1 MIHRFASALIGALMI
16 VLVGASG
23 ASAQVYPPPTVPPTT
38 DDGVGDVGDDRDD
51 DDDDD
56 DDGTRTIVIGSGTG
70 SGSLPRT
77 GNDSLDWAQAG
88 LALIAAGG
96 VIVLATRRRNQRAP
110 AST

>member
-1 MIHRFASALIGALMI
+1 MAHRLATALISAFMI

-38 DDGVGDVGDDRDD
+38 ADGGVGGDDDDRDD

-56 DDGTRTIVIGSGTG
+56 DDDAGTGTGTG

-77 GNDSLDWAQAG
+77 GNDSLDWAQTG

-96 VIVLATRRRNQRAP
+96 VIVLATRRRNQRTP
-110 AST
+110 VST

>member
-1 MIHRFASALIGALMI
+1 MVHRLATALISAFMI

-38 DDGVGDVGDDRDD
+38 DDGVDGDDG
-51 DDDDD
+51 
-56 DDGTRTIVIGSGTG
+56 DDGTRAGTGTIGTGTGRG

-96 VIVLATRRRNQRAP
+96 VVVLATRRRNQRTP
-110 AST
+110 VST